1 MSLRHL
7 TPLIEGF
14 EAKLIICKHVSNL
27 RAKMSDSTLQAASTS
42 LDWAL
47 VAFGDEGATVPVSPT
62 SLASSSISSR
72 SDDLRT
78 RAAAAR
84 ATATAAAAAAAV
96 AATAA
101 ATAEE

>member
-14 EAKLIICKHVSNL
+14 EVQLIIRKHFSNL
-27 RAKMSDSTLQAASTS
+27 RANMSDSTLQTASTS

-47 VAFGDEGATVPVSPT
+47 VAFGDEGVTVPVSPT
-62 SLASSSISSR
+62 SLTSSSISSR

-84 ATATAAAAAAAV
+84 TAATEAAAAAAV
-96 AATAA
+96 AGGARG
-101 ATAEE
+101 